1 MAYNSKPLKT
11 LPFIISAFIWLV
23 GWILLL
29 IDLAIGSTWN
39 IIAGT
44 LGLRWFILVFS
55 FIVVSSLVVLQFTE
69 KLYSSFGKL
78 FHTSLFIII
87 TCQLMFIKRLG
98 PPRSIKLAIA
108 GLVITTI
115 ILSIGKESTPTVDT
129 SVPTSK
135 QDMEMPTV
143 PIKSVES
150 DDTTTQSE
158 DKKMRVRALFSYAK
172 NTNDAKEISFQAG
185 DILEVIS
192 NKGNWWQCCKL
203 DTLGNI
209 IEEGYAPSNY
219 LEKIADD

>member
-1 MAYNSKPLKT
+1 
-11 LPFIISAFIWLV
+11 
-23 GWILLL
+23 
-29 IDLAIGSTWN
+29 
-39 IIAGT
+39 
-44 LGLRWFILVFS
+44 
-55 FIVVSSLVVLQFTE
+55 LVVLQFTE

-115 ILSIGKESTPTVDT
+115 ILFIWLIILNIDETIVPINFFYGTSLPISIGKESTPTVDT